1 MSPTVVVIVLSAL
14 GIALF
19 LYGVLLMSRRQEG
32 GSGRQPALLMIA
44 GLAVLVLGM
53 LSALVLKWTETPSAQ
68 PHFEVPGTGVGGPAA
83 PPAPVA
89 APQAP
94 PAH

>member
-53 LSALVLKWTETPSAQ
+53 MSALVLKWAETPSAT
-68 PHFEVPGTGVGGPAA
+68 PRFEVPGTGLAA
-83 PPAPVA
+83 PPAA
-89 APQAP
+89 ALP
-94 PAH
+94 PAR